1 MKEDNNCSG
10 SDIKLIYWDT
20 DPFLFHEVTLLDE
33 CLGEDLVIMVPS
45 VPSMS
50 VNESPFHISLL
61 LYQILT
67 LEQTNQTESLKPK
80 FLSTV
85 IIDQAIG
92 RSSFILL

>member
-1 MKEDNNCSG
+1 MKEDNKCSG
-10 SDIKLIYWDT
+10 SGVKLIYWDT

-33 CLGEDLVIMVPS
+33 CLGEDLVIM